1 MEVNV
6 DNEENIVEIWLRRSE
21 ADDNSLRQSL
31 KPKIAEY
38 KRQNFLVVVY
48 ESGEAD
54 LFETTKELLQH
65 NLKLSVAKAA
75 GGEAST

>member
-1 MEVNV
+1 MAP
-6 DNEENIVEIWLRRSE
+6 LFC
-21 ADDNSLRQSL
+21 LRQSL
-31 KPKIAEY
+31 KPKI
-38 KRQNFLVVVY
+38 VVVY

-75 GGEAST
+75 GGEASA